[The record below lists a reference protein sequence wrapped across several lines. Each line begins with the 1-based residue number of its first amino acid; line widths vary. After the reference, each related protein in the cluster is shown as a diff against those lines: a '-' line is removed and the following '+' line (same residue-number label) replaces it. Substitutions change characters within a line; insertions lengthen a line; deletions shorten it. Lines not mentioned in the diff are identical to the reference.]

1 MMEKWLLS
9 QTRTHRFE
17 HTLCNL

>member
-1 MMEKWLLS
+1 MEKWLLS